1 MRRPGQRGLL
11 ALIIVCSNRRREL
24 ARQINFSYIR
34 ARDQMPKHLVP
45 IVAAVFVMLFLWLST
60 VPLLSW
66 YEFSAHH
73 QALQDATFQ
82 WNRQALRNYSFE
94 VEISAN
100 RRPSRLDPIRIHVRE
115 ARFLEAFRV
124 DDDEV
129 IDIAD
134 LARVP
139 KTIEASY
146 ELVSR
151 LLEERLYEFAVEY
164 DATWA
169 YPKRI
174 QLVES
179 KDGRD
184 WVRYSIR
191 RFKPDTPR

>member
-1 MRRPGQRGLL
+1 
-11 ALIIVCSNRRREL
+11 
-24 ARQINFSYIR
+24 
-34 ARDQMPKHLVP
+34 MPKHIVP

-73 QALQDATFQ
+73 QALQDATFE

-100 RRPSRLDPIRIHVRE
+100 RRPPRLDPIRIHVRE
-115 ARFLEAFRV
+115 AKFLAAYRV

-129 IDIAD
+129 VDIAD
-134 LARVP
+134 LAHVP

-146 ELVSR
+146 ELISGM
-151 LLEERLYEFAVEY
+151 LDERPYEFAVEY
-164 DATWA
+164 DASWG

-174 QLVES
+174 QFVDR
-179 KDGRD
+179 KDGQD
-184 WVRYSIR
+184 WVRCRIR
-191 RFKPDTPR
+191 RFEPDAPR

>member
-1 MRRPGQRGLL
+1 
-11 ALIIVCSNRRREL
+11 
-24 ARQINFSYIR
+24 
-34 ARDQMPKHLVP
+34 MPKHIVP

-100 RRPSRLDPIRIHVRE
+100 RRPPRLEPIRIDVRE
-115 ARFLEAFRV
+115 AKFLAAYRV

-129 IDIAD
+129 VDVAD
-134 LARVP
+134 LAHVA

-146 ELVSR
+146 ELISGM
-151 LLEERLYEFAVEY
+151 LDERPYEFAVEY

-174 QLVES
+174 QFVDR
-179 KDGRD
+179 KDGQVR
-184 WVRYSIR
+184 VRYRIR
-191 RFKPDTPR
+191 RFEPDAPR

>member
-1 MRRPGQRGLL
+1 
-11 ALIIVCSNRRREL
+11 
-24 ARQINFSYIR
+24 
-34 ARDQMPKHLVP
+34 MPKHLVP
-45 IVAAVFVMLFLWLST
+45 IVAAIFVMLFLWLSA

-66 YEFSAHH
+66 YEFSAQH
-73 QALQDATFQ
+73 QALQDAMSQ
-82 WNRQALRNYSFE
+82 WNRYALRNYSFE

-100 RRPSRLDPIRIHVRE
+100 RRPPRLDPIRIHVRE
-115 ARFLEAFRV
+115 ARFLEAFRE

-174 QLVES
+174 QFVDR
-179 KDGRD
+179 KDGQD

-191 RFKPDTPR
+191 WFEPDSPR

>member
-1 MRRPGQRGLL
+1 
-11 ALIIVCSNRRREL
+11 
-24 ARQINFSYIR
+24 
-34 ARDQMPKHLVP
+34 MPKHIVP

-82 WNRQALRNYSFE
+82 WNRQALRSYSFE

-100 RRPSRLDPIRIHVRE
+100 RRPPRLDPIRIHVRE
-115 ARFLEAFRV
+115 AKFLAAYRV

-151 LLEERLYEFAVEY
+151 LLDERPYEFAVEY
-164 DATWA
+164 DANWG

-174 QLVES
+174 QFVDR
-179 KDGRD
+179 KDGQNQ
-184 WVRYSIR
+184 VRYSIR
-191 RFKPDTPR
+191 WFEPDAPR

>member
-1 MRRPGQRGLL
+1 M
-11 ALIIVCSNRRREL
+11 
-24 ARQINFSYIR
+24 
-34 ARDQMPKHLVP
+34 
-45 IVAAVFVMLFLWLST
+45 AAVFVMLFLWLST

-73 QALQDATFQ
+73 QALQDAMFQ
-82 WNRQALRNYSFE
+82 WNRHALGNYSFE

-100 RRPSRLDPIRIHVRE
+100 RRPPRLDPIRIDVRE
-115 ARFLEAFRV
+115 ARFLAAYRV

-134 LARVP
+134 LVRVP

-146 ELVSR
+146 ELISGM
-151 LLEERLYEFAVEY
+151 LDERPYEFAVEY
-164 DATWA
+164 DAIWG

-174 QLVES
+174 QLVDR
-179 KDGRD
+179 KDGQD

-191 RFKPDTPR
+191 WFEPDSPR

>member
-1 MRRPGQRGLL
+1 M
-11 ALIIVCSNRRREL
+11 
-24 ARQINFSYIR
+24 
-34 ARDQMPKHLVP
+34 
-45 IVAAVFVMLFLWLST
+45 AAVFVMLFLWLST

-73 QALQDATFQ
+73 QALQDAMFQ
-82 WNRQALRNYSFE
+82 WNRHALGNYSFE

-100 RRPSRLDPIRIHVRE
+100 RRPPRLEPIRIDVRE
-115 ARFLEAFRV
+115 ARFLAAYRV

-129 IDIAD
+129 VDIAD
-134 LARVP
+134 LAHVP

-146 ELVSR
+146 ELISGM
-151 LLEERLYEFAVEY
+151 LDERPYEFAVEY
-164 DATWA
+164 DAIWG

-174 QLVES
+174 QLVDR

-191 RFKPDTPR
+191 WFEPDSPR